1 MIYIGKD
8 LPDEYSRSKD
18 TSRLKGGFAKAKANA
33 AQGIPELIEEGIN
46 GMLFE
51 SKNATDLKE
60 KIKKMF
66 ASSFDYE
73 ELAKKS
79 QQRYSADAY
88 YEKLMEIYSKL

>member
-1 MIYIGKD
+1 
-8 LPDEYSRSKD
+8 
-18 TSRLKGGFAKAKANA
+18 
-33 AQGIPELIEEGIN
+33 
-46 GMLFE
+46 MLFE

-88 YEKLMEIYSKL
+88 YEKLMEIYSKF

>member
-1 MIYIGKD
+1 MIEAQCLGTPVLGARIG
-8 LPDEYSRSKD
+8 
-18 TSRLKGGFAKAKANA
+18 
-33 AQGIPELIEEGIN
+33 GIPELIEEGIN

-88 YEKLMEIYSKL
+88 YEKLMEIYTKF